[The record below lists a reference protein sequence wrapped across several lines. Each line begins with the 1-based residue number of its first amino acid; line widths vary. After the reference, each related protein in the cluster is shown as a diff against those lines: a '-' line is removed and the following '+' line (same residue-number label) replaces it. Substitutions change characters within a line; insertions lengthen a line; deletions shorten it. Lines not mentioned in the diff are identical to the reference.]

1 MGNTMHVFFMIL
13 LVLPFSALA
22 QVQCQNNP
30 DLKEIHALSKEIQ
43 SICPSPELE
52 LLKID
57 LDIGLEGGIIA
68 AMDENGKIKSL
79 QLKYDS
85 EDVQAVSVEDFN
97 KGKKLEVAYPS
108 QKNPM
113 EITVKKG
120 TTFDPEKGGEIN
132 LKIML
137 SPTPRNM
144 LTGTRIMF
152 YKNYPVSIVKV
163 DGQWKVLRKKS
174 PISSIIMKAKS
185 TWTWDGA
192 YQSIKFK

>member
-1 MGNTMHVFFMIL
+1 MNILFVIL
-13 LVLPFSALA
+13 LTLSSGAFA
-22 QVQCQNNP
+22 QERCLTGDNH
-30 DLKEIHALSKEIQ
+30 KELHALSKEI
-43 SICPSPELE
+43 SAICPGPEVE
-52 LLKID
+52 LLKIE
-57 LDIGLEGGIIA
+57 LDIGLEGGIIGVL
-68 AMDENGKIKSL
+68 DENGKIKSL

-85 EDVQAVSVEDFN
+85 EDTQVVSVEDLN
-97 KGKKLEVAYPS
+97 KGRKLEVTYSA

-120 TTFDPEKGGEIN
+120 TSFDPEKGGEIN

-163 DGQWKVLRKKS
+163 DGLWKVFRKKS

>member
-1 MGNTMHVFFMIL
+1 MGNTMHILFVIL
-13 LVLPFSALA
+13 LILPFSALA
-22 QVQCQNNP
+22 QVQCENNP
-30 DLKEIHALSKEIQ
+30 DLKEIHALSKEIK
-43 SICPSPELE
+43 SICPGPEVE

-68 AMDENGKIKSL
+68 ALDENGKIKSL

-85 EDVQAVSVEDFN
+85 EDVQTVSLEDLN
-97 KGKKLEVAYPS
+97 KGTKLEVTYPG

-113 EITVKKG
+113 EIRLKEG
-120 TTFDPEKGGEIN
+120 TKFDPEKGGEIN

-152 YKNYPVSIVKV
+152 YKNYPLSIMKV
-163 DGQWKVLRKKS
+163 DGQWKVFRKKS
-174 PISSIIMKAKS
+174 PVTSLVMKAKT

-192 YQSIKFK
+192 YQSIVFK

>member
-1 MGNTMHVFFMIL
+1 M
-13 LVLPFSALA
+13 
-22 QVQCQNNP
+22 
-30 DLKEIHALSKEIQ
+30 
-43 SICPSPELE
+43 E

-68 AMDENGKIKSL
+68 ALDENGKIKSL

-97 KGKKLEVAYPS
+97 KGKKLEVAYPG

-113 EITVKKG
+113 EVRVKEGKK
-120 TTFDPEKGGEIN
+120 FDSEKGGEIN

-152 YKNYPVSIVKV
+152 YKNYSLSVMKI
-163 DGQWKVLRKKS
+163 DGQWKVFRKKS
-174 PISSIIMKAKS
+174 PVTSLVMKAKT

-192 YQSIKFK
+192 YQSIDFK

>member
-1 MGNTMHVFFMIL
+1 MHFIFVVLLIL
-13 LVLPFSALA
+13 PLSAIA
-22 QVQCQNNP
+22 QEHCQTIG
-30 DLKEIHALSKEIQ
+30 DLKEIHALSKEIK
-43 SICPSPELE
+43 SICPAPEVE

-68 AMDENGKIKSL
+68 ALDENGKIKSL

-85 EDVQAVSVEDFN
+85 EDLQVVSVDDLN
-97 KGKKLEVAYPS
+97 KGKKLEVTYPG
-108 QKNPM
+108 QKNPF
-113 EITVKKG
+113 EVRLKEGKK
-120 TTFDPEKGGEIN
+120 FDPEKGGEIN

-152 YKNYPVSIVKV
+152 YKNYPLSIMKI
-163 DGQWKVLRKKS
+163 DGQWKVFRKKS
-174 PISSIIMKAKS
+174 PVTSLVMKAKT

-192 YQSIKFK
+192 YQSIVFK